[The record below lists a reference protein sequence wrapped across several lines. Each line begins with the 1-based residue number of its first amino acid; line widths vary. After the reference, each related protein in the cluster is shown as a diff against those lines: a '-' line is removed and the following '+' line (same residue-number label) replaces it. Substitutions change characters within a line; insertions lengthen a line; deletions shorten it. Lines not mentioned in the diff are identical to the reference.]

1 VHVSRDELNKLVMNY
16 LILEGHKEGAHQF
29 QKESGMDAVEMIDHE
44 IIDQRV
50 AIKKMILNGDIE

>member
-1 VHVSRDELNKLVMNY
+1 MNY
-16 LILEGHKEGAHQF
+16 LILEGHKEGALQF

-50 AIKKMILNGDIE
+50 AIKKMIMNGDIE